1 MISQHVWE
9 SWRPPV
15 RPLAT
20 EWIPKNVWM
29 PLEAEYN
36 GLFDFDLAP
45 HTRGVLEAWDDETV
59 RQIYLCWATRN
70 MKTSLMISIMLCAAA
85 NYPSPMGY
93 GSCDEMS
100 VDRSIDEQLYPMLRR
115 CGATAAKLPVIAKQ
129 GRDNIRLTDCRIR
142 KAFGGSPASVAGWPA
157 KFIFVNEADK
167 WPRRASREADSV
179 RGFTNRVRGFPYD
192 SKIMIESTPDI
203 LHPDPALSSR
213 IWGYLTAKGTDQ
225 RRYYVECPHCGHWQT
240 LDFGNKDTAWGIKW
254 DHPKSGHSDPLMAE
268 ATAHYRC
275 PQKGCKIVN
284 QDRPDMMR
292 SGRWLSNGQTINRKG
307 KLVGK
312 RAVNSPNV
320 GFGPLGSEYSLL
332 IDGWGQLA
340 REFLA
345 CNGELVK
352 LKDFENSVRALPWDP
367 QPDKIDPKTLR
378 ERLCTELP
386 ARLCPEWAVLLTRG
400 CDVQN
405 HGNTIVWSVVAW
417 GPRGRSAV
425 IDYGICN
432 SQLEYINLHRT
443 ALYRH
448 ADGGPP
454 LDVMVTLI
462 DSGDGNV
469 SDDVYRLCRSLPRCY
484 PCKGSTS
491 KLERAF
497 KPSNLHDSDGI
508 PVQLIFVNSERSQGW
523 IESHLRGYNRSAP
536 FNLPNEARYDAIYV
550 EQLLNEHKV
559 DGVWTKLGVQDYRD
573 TVRYAWAGAM
583 MCTDDGAAFDFMQ
596 PRIQKPLGIVA

>member
-1 MISQHVWE
+1 
-9 SWRPPV
+9 
-15 RPLAT
+15 
-20 EWIPKNVWM
+20 M

-36 GLFDFDLAP
+36 GLFDFDMAP
-45 HTRGVLEAWDDETV
+45 HTRGVLDAWDDETV

-115 CGATAAKLPVIAKQ
+115 CAATAEKLGPLAKQ
-129 GRDNIRLTDCRIR
+129 GRDNIRLKDCRIR

-167 WPRRASREADSV
+167 WPRRLSREADAV

-225 RRYYVECPHCGHWQT
+225 RTYKVECPYCGHWQV
-240 LDFGNKDTAWGIKW
+240 LDFGTRDSAWGIKW
-254 DHPKSGHSDPLMAE
+254 DQSKSGHSDPRKAE
-268 ATAHYRC
+268 ETAHYRC
-275 PQKGCKIVN
+275 PAKGCKILN
-284 QDRPDMMR
+284 QDRADMMR
-292 SGRWLSNGQTINRKG
+292 SGQWVSNGQSINRKG
-307 KLVGK
+307 KIVGR

-345 CNGELVK
+345 CNGEVTK
-352 LKDFENSVRALPWDP
+352 LKDFTNSVRSLPWDP
-367 QPDKIDPKTLR
+367 QPEKIDRNELGK
-378 ERLCTELP
+378 RLCHDVD
-386 ARLCPEWAVLLTRG
+386 RGVCPEWAVFLTRG

-405 HGNTIVWSVVAW
+405 HGTTIIWSVVAW
-417 GPRGRSAV
+417 GPGGRSAV
-425 IDYGICN
+425 IDFGECS
-432 SQLEYINLHRT
+432 SQAEYSNLHRT
-443 ALYRH
+443 SLYRH

-454 LDVMVTLI
+454 LSVLLTLI

-469 SDDVYRLCRSLPRCY
+469 TDDIYRLCRSLPHCF
-484 PCKGSTS
+484 PCKGGTH
-491 KLERAF
+491 KFEKAF
-497 KPSNLHDSDGI
+497 KPSDLHDSDGI
-508 PVQLIFVNSERSQGW
+508 PIKLIFVHSERSQGW
-523 IESHLRGYNRSAP
+523 IESHLRGYAKSAP
-536 FNLPNEARYDAIYV
+536 FNLFREARFDASYID
-550 EQLLNEHKV
+550 QLLSEAKV
-559 DGVWTKLGVQDYRD
+559 ENAWTKLGVQDQRD
-573 TVRYAWAGAM
+573 AVRYAWVAAQ
-583 MCTDDGAAFDFMQ
+583 MCTDDGAAFDHMQ
-596 PRIQKPLGIVA
+596 PRKVKPHLVSA